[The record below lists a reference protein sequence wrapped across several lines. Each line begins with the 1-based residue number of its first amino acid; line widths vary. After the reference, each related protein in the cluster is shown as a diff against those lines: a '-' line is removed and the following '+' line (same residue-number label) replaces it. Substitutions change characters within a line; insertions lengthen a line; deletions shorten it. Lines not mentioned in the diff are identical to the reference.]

1 MIMNWLGKM
10 FKKKKKGYNTDS
22 QYKLLIIDD
31 ESELLHRNL
40 GISDERVR
48 ELLASCVN
56 AYETS
61 KSMHKALE
69 KVVIM
74 CKHTNEVV
82 MASLMLQKVVDKHQ
96 SHERMHDM
104 LKNLFDR
111 G

>member
-1 MIMNWLGKM
+1 MNWLGKM
-10 FKKKKKGYNTDS
+10 FKKKKKGYNTDG

-31 ESELLHRNL
+31 EAELLHKNL
-40 GISDERVR
+40 GISDERVK
-48 ELLASCVN
+48 ELLALCVK
-56 AYETS
+56 AYQNS
-61 KSMHKALE
+61 KSMHTGLE
-69 KVVIM
+69 KVVIE